1 LRLQEKHL
9 LDYGFRID
17 MTLEQIQELWSKDA
31 PVDRTELGDEATK
44 IPQLHAKYF
53 KIFSTERLILKKMQL
68 ESKQLYKDLHEY
80 FHGNMDYEELKDRG
94 WNQVQNI
101 ILKQDVP
108 MHVDGHQDWI
118 DSNLKLAYQKEKVD
132 FLEAIIKSL
141 NNRGFNINAA
151 IQWEKFKVG
160 I

>member
-1 LRLQEKHL
+1 
-9 LDYGFRID
+9 

-31 PVDRTELGDEATK
+31 PVDRTELANEASR
-44 IPQLHAKYF
+44 IPQLHSKYF
-53 KIFSTERLILKKMQL
+53 KIFSTERLLLKKLEQ
-68 ESKQLYKDLHEY
+68 ESKQLWKDLWEY
-80 FHGNMDYEELKDRG
+80 YQGNFDYEELKERG
-94 WNQVQNI
+94 WDQINQR
-101 ILKQDVP
+101 ILKSDLGIHIDADQN
-108 MHVDGHQDWI
+108 WI
-118 DSNLKLAYQKEKVD
+118 DNNLKVAYQKEKVD

>member
-1 LRLQEKHL
+1 
-9 LDYGFRID
+9 

-31 PVDRTELGDEATK
+31 PVDRTELANEASR
-44 IPQLHAKYF
+44 IPQLHSKYF
-53 KIFSTERLILKKMQL
+53 KIFSTERLLLKKLEQ
-68 ESKQLYKDLHEY
+68 ESKQLWKDLWECY
-80 FHGNMDYEELKDRG
+80 QGNFDYEELKERG
-94 WNQVQNI
+94 WDQVNQR
-101 ILKQDVP
+101 ILKADLGIHIDADQN
-108 MHVDGHQDWI
+108 WI
-118 DSNLKLAYQKEKVD
+118 DNNLKVAYQKEKVD